1 MNSIS
6 RTTRRGASRAP
17 EFARILKMFA
27 TAAGLVLLSASGSGS
42 AETGDPAIIT
52 CGACQESASDPFL
65 QYNFEASQ
73 RFNDVYKGQ
82 YQVEIRQNQYA
93 NSGGAERLQ
102 YYQRLALADDLP
114 DVFLLNGSEIKELEQ
129 TGKLRNLAPD
139 LESDAPWKASFL
151 GEVFSALSGDD
162 GQVWAVPQQRDPI
175 GIFYNKELLASV
187 GYDEFPR
194 TWQEFEDAAE
204 KLVSTGKIA
213 IAMDGGWSTLLMWT
227 NLIGTH
233 PEGEVFLTGGI
244 KNGDAYAS
252 NEAVIAATETLK
264 RWHTEGYVNADAFSG
279 EFQNAA
285 AAYLGGEAAMIANG
299 PWMVNTQIKTNA
311 AVEGLYDKTGY
322 APSPGW
328 QPQMQ
333 GLIVVTGAG
342 WSSGYTV
349 DDQKAEAIVAFLKF
363 LSSPDEQLEQA
374 RQTGARPAVT
384 IDAAALQASNLEPLG
399 ATLAGQAET
408 LPFTYPHWRV
418 NAPAGFLDAW
428 KNFWPAYVKG
438 ELDTETFLQRLAEAA
453 LSGQRG

>member
-6 RTTRRGASRAP
+6 CTTRQSTARAPQLAKALKKFAAGAS
-17 EFARILKMFA
+17 MV
-27 TAAGLVLLSASGSGS
+27 LVSASASGS
-42 AETGDPAIIT
+42 AETSGAVTIT

-73 RFNDVYKGQ
+73 RFNDVYVGQ
-82 YQVEIRQNQYA
+82 YQVEVRQNQYA

-114 DVFLLNGSEIKELEQ
+114 DVFLLNGSEIKALEQ

-139 LESDAPWKASFL
+139 LASDGTWQASFL
-151 GEVFSALSGDD
+151 GEVFSALSGND
-162 GQVWAVPQQRDPI
+162 GQVWAIPQQRDPI
-175 GIFYNKELLASV
+175 GIFYNEELLASV
-187 GYDEFPR
+187 GYAEFPT
-194 TWQEFEDAAE
+194 TWLEFEDAAE
-204 KLVSTGKIA
+204 KLESAGKIA

-233 PEGEVFLTGGI
+233 PEGEEFLAGGI

-252 NEAVIAATETLK
+252 NKAVIAATETLK

-285 AAYLGGEAAMIANG
+285 AAYLGGEAAMVANG
-299 PWMVNTQIKTNA
+299 PWMVNTQIKTDA
-311 AVEGLYDKTGY
+311 AIEGLYDKTGY
-322 APSPGW
+322 APAPGW

-342 WSSGYTV
+342 WSSGYTG

-374 RQTGARPAVT
+374 RETGARPAVA

-438 ELDTETFLQRLAEAA
+438 ELDTGSFLQALAEAS